1 MVSGAR
7 ARPGPFAPPSNDG
20 YGFPGGNAGAYASL
34 GVSPVLPVIALVGRP
49 NVGKSTLFNR
59 LTRTRDALV
68 ADRPGLTR
76 DRKYGVGKVG
86 PTPYVVVD
94 TGGLT
99 GERQGLDPLME
110 RQVLLAIDE
119 ADHVLLLVDARDG
132 LTAGDQ
138 IIAQRLRQTGKP
150 FTIVVNKSESLDS
163 AIAVADFFGLS
174 RAAPVPVS
182 AAHGR
187 GVKPVMEQILAT
199 LPRTEW
205 PAEEAPGIKVAVV
218 GRPNVGKSTLVNRLL
233 GEERVVAFD
242 QPGTTRD
249 SIFVPFEKAG
259 RQYTLIDTAGVRRR
273 ARIDD
278 AIEKFSVIKAL
289 QAIEQSNV
297 VLLVLDARQGVAEQ
311 DATLAGHVL
320 SSGRAVVVVV
330 NKWDGL
336 ATAERERIRAEL
348 SRRLPFLDFAQWH
361 FVSALH
367 GSGVGDLLEMVEKAY
382 ASATK
387 DLGTPDLNRVL
398 ELAVTEHQPPVVRGR
413 RIKLRYAHQG
423 GKNPPL
429 IVIHGNQTEHVPDA
443 YRRYLVNRFRAAF
456 GLKGTPLRVEFR
468 SGENPFKG
476 RRNVLTSRQIRKR
489 KRLTQFVKRR
499 R

>member
-1 MVSGAR
+1 M
-7 ARPGPFAPPSNDG
+7 
-20 YGFPGGNAGAYASL
+20 
-34 GVSPVLPVIALVGRP
+34 LPVIALVGRP

-76 DRKYGVGKVG
+76 DRKYGIGKVG
-86 PTPYVVVD
+86 ATPYVVVD
-94 TGGLT
+94 TGGLS
-99 GERQGLDPLME
+99 GEGEGIDPLME

-119 ADHVLLLVDARDG
+119 ADHILFLVDARDG

-150 FTIVVNKSESLDS
+150 FTTVVNKSENLDS
-163 AIAVADFFGLS
+163 AVALADFFELGG
-174 RAAPVPVS
+174 AAPEPIS

-187 GVKPVMEQILAT
+187 GVKPLMERILAS
-199 LPRTEW
+199 LPPVELQVD
-205 PAEEAPGIKVAVV
+205 EEAGIKVAVV

-249 SIFVPFEKAG
+249 SIFIPIERAG
-259 RQYTLIDTAGVRRR
+259 THYTLIDTAGVRRR
-273 ARIDD
+273 SRIDD
-278 AIEKFSVIKAL
+278 AIEKFSVIKTL
-289 QAIEQSNV
+289 QAIEQANV

-320 SSGRAVVVVV
+320 TSGRAVVVVV

-336 ATAERERIRAEL
+336 TTAERDRIRTDL
-348 SRRLPFLDFAQWH
+348 NRRLPFLDFAQWH

-367 GSGVGDLLEMVEKAY
+367 GSGVGDLLDTVRKAH
-382 ASATK
+382 ASAMK
-387 DLGTPDLNRVL
+387 DLGTPELNRIL
-398 ELAVTEHQPPVVRGR
+398 EQAVMEHQPPLVRGR
-413 RIKLRYAHQG
+413 RVKLRYAHQG
-423 GKNPPL
+423 GRNPPL

-443 YRRYLVNRFRAAF
+443 YRRYLINRFRAAF

-468 SGENPFKG
+468 TGENPFEG
-476 RRNVLTSRQIRKR
+476 RRNILTPRQVRKR
-489 KRLTQFVKRR
+489 KRLTQFVKRKT
-499 R
+499 